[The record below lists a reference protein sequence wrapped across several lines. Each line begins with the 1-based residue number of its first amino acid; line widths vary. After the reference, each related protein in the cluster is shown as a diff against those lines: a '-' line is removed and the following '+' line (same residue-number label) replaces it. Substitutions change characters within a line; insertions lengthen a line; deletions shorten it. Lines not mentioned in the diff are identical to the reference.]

1 MQGVLP
7 TDEAALASVDP
18 SQAAGA
24 SQALGATPRPG
35 SAGDAASQQ
44 LLHPPPARPA
54 EAVQSASAQAATSGA
69 AAAAASA
76 MAPPLPSPS
85 PPPPLQHE
93 SSVTATAAAAPASM
107 AGGTSGGSS
116 ACGLRAQTSF
126 NPVGSSLPHDA
137 WVSSCAP
144 VDGNGADGETTP
156 FLFEHLHGLR
166 PPTAPLPKEWQE
178 QLERQ
183 LAQLQHFLPPAEFPA
198 PVPTSLQQG
207 LLPLQVTPEQSGLL
221 EQQYLRSVRRQEA
234 MAPLPQP
241 PLPPPP
247 LQSQP
252 EHVPVTMPSAS
263 SCGMCRTS
271 TVGEARSAI
280 PVNATVGW
288 PPAPASEHQRTQ
300 LASETKAEAPSAGAA
315 DEITEPQSE

>member
-116 ACGLRAQTSF
+116 ACGLLAPSAAAAESAQSSF
-126 NPVGSSLPHDA
+126 SGGEGPSSSLA
-137 WVSSCAP
+137 AQ
-144 VDGNGADGETTP
+144 
-156 FLFEHLHGLR
+156 LHGFLR
-166 PPTAPLPKEWQE
+166 SQV
-178 QLERQ
+178 RQ
-183 LAQLQHFLPPAEFPA
+183 LQPLVQASHQITSRFQTELQPVSQLLVMQGVQPLAHQPASSGTLVPSPFPHTALPPH
-198 PVPTSLQQG
+198 
-207 LLPLQVTPEQSGLL
+207 
-221 EQQYLRSVRRQEA
+221 SVSTLST
-234 MAPLPQP
+234 LPQP
-241 PLPPPP
+241 PLQPPAYSSP
-247 LQSQP
+247 LG
-252 EHVPVTMPSAS
+252 A
-263 SCGMCRTS
+263 G
-271 TVGEARSAI
+271 SAI
-280 PVNATVGW
+280 PVNATVDEVPRPVLASALEAGAIGTS
-288 PPAPASEHQRTQ
+288 PEHQIAAQVKSETATAAPA
-300 LASETKAEAPSAGAA
+300 AA
-315 DEITEPQSE
+315 VKTE

>member
-7 TDEAALASVDP
+7 TDAAALASVDP

-44 LLHPPPARPA
+44 LLHQPPARPP
-54 EAVQSASAQAATSGA
+54 EAVQSASALAATSGA

-85 PPPPLQHE
+85 PPPPSQHE
-93 SSVTATAAAAPASM
+93 SSETATAAAAPASM

-116 ACGLRAQTSF
+116 ACGLRAQSSF

-137 WVSSCAP
+137 WVSLCAP
-144 VDGNGADGETTP
+144 VDGNGAGRGTSP
-156 FLFEHLHGLR
+156 LLFEHLHGLR
-166 PPTAPLPKEWQE
+166 PPMAPLPKEWQE

-183 LAQLQHFLPPAEFPA
+183 LAQLQHILPPAEFPA

-207 LLPLQVTPEQSGLL
+207 RLPLQVTPEESGLL
-221 EQQYLRSVRRQEA
+221 EQQYLRSVRRQETL
-234 MAPLPQP
+234 APLPQP
-241 PLPPPP
+241 PL
-247 LQSQP
+247 LSQP
-252 EHVPVTMPSAS
+252 EHVPLTMPSAS
-263 SCGMCRTS
+263 SCGMCGSS

-300 LASETKAEAPSAGAA
+300 LASEAKAAAPSAGAA
-315 DEITEPQSE
+315 DEMTERQSESR